1 MPDWLKRISA
11 LAAKGLGQMVTE
23 KDNAT
28 LDIKRI
34 AGAVALVFVT
44 VCKTYDFAWRHGPL
58 EFMATCQGL
67 ALLVGAL
74 GASIAINRNT
84 ENGG

>member
-1 MPDWLKRISA
+1 MPQGLQRLYA
-11 LAAKGLGQMVTE
+11 MAAKGLGQLVTE
-23 KDNAT
+23 RDNAT

-34 AGAVALVFVT
+34 GGAVSLLFVMGG
-44 VCKTYDFAWRHGPL
+44 KAYDFAWRHGPL
-58 EFMATCQGL
+58 EFMPTCQGL